1 LDSRFIGLRAPI
13 EKLDE
18 PLWYNER
25 TFGFD
30 NILSNISNL
39 NFRKNNLEKNSN
51 FFLTVMK
58 KK

>member
-39 NFRKNNLEKNSN
+39 NFRKNNLEKIQI
-51 FFLTVMK
+51 FF
-58 KK
+58 